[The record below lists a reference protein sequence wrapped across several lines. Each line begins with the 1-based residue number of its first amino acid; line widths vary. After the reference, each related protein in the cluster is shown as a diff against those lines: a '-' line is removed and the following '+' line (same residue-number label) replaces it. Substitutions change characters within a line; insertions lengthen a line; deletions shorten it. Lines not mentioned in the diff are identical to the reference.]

1 MNENAV
7 FKLLPKNPAKISTLG
22 NIAGS
27 NRSKQRDEPIEIPS
41 DIRAEFAQGAGKIL
55 RTRCDW
61 FLPPVG

>member
-7 FKLLPKNPAKISTLG
+7 FKLLPKNPAKISTLR
-22 NIAGS
+22 NTAGS
-27 NRSKQRDEPIEIPS
+27 NRSNTAMNQSKFLAMYVQ
-41 DIRAEFAQGAGKIL
+41 FAQGAGKIL